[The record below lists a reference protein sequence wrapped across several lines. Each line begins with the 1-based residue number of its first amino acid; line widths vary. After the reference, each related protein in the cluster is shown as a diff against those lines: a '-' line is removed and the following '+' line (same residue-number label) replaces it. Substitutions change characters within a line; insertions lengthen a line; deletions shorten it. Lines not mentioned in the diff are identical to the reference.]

1 MFSAF
6 FYLLRA
12 RGLDISMKEW
22 LTLIEALKLG
32 LHGSSMKGFYN
43 LCLAVLCKSEADYDR
58 FGQAFLEFFNDGK
71 IYDENGEVRS
81 EYTQQMLEQMQQQMS
96 QRGDF
101 VAEQFSE
108 EDVTEE
114 DLARS
119 REEIEQMLEERVREQ
134 RDRKHDGGNYWIG
147 THGISPFGNAGHN
160 PNGIRVGGV
169 SMNRSALRVAG
180 DRDYKDFRDDNVL
193 DIRQF
198 QMAFR
203 MLQRYSNQSGAE
215 EEFDVDRTIDET
227 SKKAGLRQR
236 RYKKPRRNA
245 IKVLLL
251 MDSGGSMEP
260 YSNLC
265 SRLFQAASRSNR
277 FKDLKVYYFH
287 NCLEQYL
294 YTNPTLDRKY
304 AVSTI
309 DVLRQCDKDYRVILV
324 GDATMEMS
332 DLAFHPLQTTRNNL
346 GFCGLDWLNYVLN
359 RYKHIV
365 WLNPYRRP
373 RGGFF
378 GEWGQ
383 TYDTIST
390 LFNMYHLTVAGLEQ
404 AMKKLMVRE

>member
-227 SKKAGLRQR
+227 SKKAGILQI
-236 RYKKPRRNA
+236 RYKKPRRNT

-251 MDSGGSMEP
+251 MDSGGS
-260 YSNLC
+260 
-265 SRLFQAASRSNR
+265 
-277 FKDLKVYYFH
+277 
-287 NCLEQYL
+287 
-294 YTNPTLDRKY
+294 
-304 AVSTI
+304 
-309 DVLRQCDKDYRVILV
+309 
-324 GDATMEMS
+324 
-332 DLAFHPLQTTRNNL
+332 
-346 GFCGLDWLNYVLN
+346 
-359 RYKHIV
+359 
-365 WLNPYRRP
+365 
-373 RGGFF
+373 
-378 GEWGQ
+378 
-383 TYDTIST
+383 
-390 LFNMYHLTVAGLEQ
+390 
-404 AMKKLMVRE
+404 